1 VPARPDFQKVP
12 RGSRALVATL
22 AAEAAANTA
31 AQEAMVSGLDAVAAS
46 DTRRA
51 RHGEASSA

>member
-1 VPARPDFQKVP
+1 
-12 RGSRALVATL
+12 VATL